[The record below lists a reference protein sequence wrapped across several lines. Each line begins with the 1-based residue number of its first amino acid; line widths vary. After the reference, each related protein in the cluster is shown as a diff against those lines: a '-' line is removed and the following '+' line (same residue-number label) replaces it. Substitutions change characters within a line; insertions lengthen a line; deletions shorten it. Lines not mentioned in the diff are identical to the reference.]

1 MKTLRMQFSLNDG
14 KVKTVSFNYVRENVT
29 SGEVENA
36 MDVILAQSV
45 LPNVVGLAGADIV
58 DRTVTP
64 LF

>member
-1 MKTLRMQFSLNDG
+1 MKTLRMQFALNDG

-58 DRTVTP
+58 DRTITP

>member
-1 MKTLRMQFSLNDG
+1 MKTLRMQFALNDG

>member
-1 MKTLRMQFSLNDG
+1 MQFALNDG

-58 DRTVTP
+58 DRTITP

>member
-1 MKTLRMQFSLNDG
+1 MKTLRMQFALNDG
-14 KVKTVSFNYVRENVT
+14 KEKTVSFNYVRENVT

-36 MDVILAQSV
+36 MDVIHAQSV

-58 DRTVTP
+58 DRTITP

>member
-1 MKTLRMQFSLNDG
+1 MKTLRMQFALNDG
-14 KVKTVSFNYVRENVT
+14 KEKTVSFNYVRENVT

-58 DRTVTP
+58 DRTITP